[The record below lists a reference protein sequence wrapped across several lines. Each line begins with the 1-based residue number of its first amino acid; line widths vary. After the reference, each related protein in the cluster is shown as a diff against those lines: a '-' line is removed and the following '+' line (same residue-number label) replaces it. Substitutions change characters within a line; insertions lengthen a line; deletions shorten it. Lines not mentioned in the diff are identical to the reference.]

1 MNKPFALTKR
11 SPAPERTA
19 PEMVE
24 VVSRRRAKAVS
35 YAARSRAMPRDRQQP
50 TADAAVADRR
60 RPQQEL
66 CHVAWC
72 LFRYTGRPLG
82 HSWGTRAPV
91 CFQSFRAEVDHRCI
105 FTALVHYSVS
115 PVHTPRLAGCTIY
128 RRSSIHPRSHRPLT
142 RHPTTQKEHP
152 RARRQCDA
160 LQGSIV

>member
-1 MNKPFALTKR
+1 
-11 SPAPERTA
+11 
-19 PEMVE
+19 
-24 VVSRRRAKAVS
+24 
-35 YAARSRAMPRDRQQP
+35 MPRDRQQP

-115 PVHTPRLAGCTIY
+115 PVHTPRLAGCTITDDPSGDHTHHSPDIQPH
-128 RRSSIHPRSHRPLT
+128 RRSILERGVSATRSKDRSS
-142 RHPTTQKEHP
+142 E
-152 RARRQCDA
+152 RA
-160 LQGSIV
+160 